1 MKLRTSNIEQLAQ
14 GRYDVLVIGGGIN
27 GAVAA
32 AALSGKGAKVALIEH
47 ATLPDSPASN
57 RATSPGAA
65 SSTWRALISGWS
77 EIFV

>member
-27 GAVAA
+27 GAAVRPHC
-32 AALSGKGAKVALIEH
+32 LAKAPVALIEQRDF
-47 ATLPDSPASN
+47 AGFTTSS
-57 RATSPGAA
+57 RATWPGAA